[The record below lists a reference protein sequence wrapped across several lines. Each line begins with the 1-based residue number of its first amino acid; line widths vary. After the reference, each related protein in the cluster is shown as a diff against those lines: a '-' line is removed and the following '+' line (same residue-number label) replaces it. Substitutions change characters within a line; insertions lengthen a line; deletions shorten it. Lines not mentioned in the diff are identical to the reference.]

1 MDFFIIIFILL
12 LAFFFFDYNF
22 CSRGLVFY
30 IGNKSLK
37 LLKKCNNLEKAYRS
51 TIYLIFPFLQ
61 HIFVH
66 IFYYYIEKKK
76 EYLNNLILEQSKER
90 YDIRGQKE
98 FDPCKFK
105 KEDIFNIIIET
116 GIKIKNYVY
125 NKVLHIFFFIVEYTN
140 IYENINLNC
149 YINTREVLNNNNF
162 GVVIIDYYLP
172 NTSIKNKKKKKKDQT
187 YNNNIN
193 DSEKIDLYDLVN
205 IKQEKKIKFVLI
217 DNKWKNILGLG
228 KIEDPNVQHLYLQ
241 DTVLIQYLQF
251 SWIFKNYFFKNLYNN
266 RNISTHNIYEIK
278 KKSMQ
283 QNDRDGLKEKY
294 KKTYLG
300 QEELIVEGNISN
312 NSHLNDHEN
321 IKDEEYINNKNYI
334 NDQEEIIIRSLK
346 RWNINKENVC
356 SNKEVYF
363 NLITNNV
370 KLIQNTVNKNEN
382 KDLYMETSKM
392 KEDHVYNNITLKK
405 KKINEIE
412 QNNLNTQSNN
422 CYSNKEKHYINQEKK
437 KQQLKYIKNEY
448 MIRDKLKMHLNRW
461 KYKNIKGI
469 IVILPEIFYNYI
481 NMNEM
486 ENKIPIYYFLKKD
499 IKIDTFTVIAKL
511 LGYICIH
518 IHININFG
526 FSIPF
531 IFKSKTT
538 NILNISNNFNLH
550 MNKNLFNIYNENGS
564 SNIKGAHT
572 NISSVDKKLKC
583 SKFISKQDIKN
594 NNNFCYTSVSYLN
607 DNEEENKNKQDKMNV
622 YSHVN
627 DHINI
632 YNNDNNEN
640 NSFYNNENNSF
651 DNNENNSF
659 DNNIY
664 NNQND
669 KIKDTT
675 IYYMDQNHKNNCHDF
690 FVNNNY
696 NERSNE
702 YVNNQQYF
710 NNMNDE
716 NTYHSYAH
724 NNNNNNNNHINNN
737 YIYTDYTNTKLNN
750 IVENKFKMDDSY
762 TFLFST
768 PFSFFSDN
776 YNDLNIAMNH
786 FKAIFKNYNFVFLCF
801 NDGTNIMLNYFL
813 EKIYKKKKNKTPGGM
828 TTLISTAGVA
838 ENIKNTFNLYNTN
851 AYKCHINNY
860 KKKYVHDT
868 KVDTY
873 DNEIKGHS
881 KLYPIDKSEEDK
893 KSKYTLHKP
902 SNKSNIMNL
911 FFGEKKKKKY
921 LEQKKMNESQR
932 FKRIMKKWNM
942 QKILSDIKGND
953 KSSFIN
959 EDKSIN
965 EMQYNKIDKNDSD
978 DSNASYDD
986 EKILS
991 HVVKE
996 QMHSGEDEKEELVEP
1011 KEKSSKSCRLEDDE
1025 DQGVDNYDKDV
1036 ENFDDY
1042 VDDVDKDVE
1051 NYDKYVDDVDQDIEN
1066 YDKDM
1071 DDVDHHFNN
1080 VHKDVDH
1087 ENKANEILPDVEN
1100 EEKNANI
1107 NVKRT
1112 HNKTEYHQELM
1123 RKHDMNQNINIDKN
1137 TMNQINNAE
1146 FLNNIE
1152 NVQDNQK
1159 HKKKK
1164 ERMFTKNTKKNMKIK
1179 MKDNENNDMG
1189 KLRNIKEKL
1198 KKKKMETLLNL
1209 SKLNIFHKNSE
1220 QISEKNIKEAD
1231 NIYRN
1236 DYNNNE
1242 SKIWNIYDS
1251 HVSND
1256 PRGSAST
1263 YKDNCSINKFSN
1275 MSLSNFASFI
1285 KKHKTNNSHHS
1296 LIGSFKDNLEI
1307 KENISKANCETN
1319 MNKCLDLNKENVMDI
1334 DMKEFVETNINQHVE
1349 KNEYKDI
1356 NKNRNNELVKI
1367 HNIVDEKILNTE
1379 VQKYMNYNNE
1389 KNKKQNIQRNI
1400 ENNSVRHEMK
1410 NSEIKKIK
1418 LNILEKF
1425 RKKEIRKCDNMDDTP
1440 GLPNKFRYSF
1450 FKFRNRFKHNFN
1462 TCDNKTNQE
1471 KKNMERDKMMIN
1483 SFIKNKNA
1491 MVSDDNSTSTADSN
1505 FDDYGNKHTKE
1516 ICILINFSY
1525 NNMFDI
1531 FNYPDDFIE
1540 TKKRKFSIVHKF
1552 FYSLNIFFNSFSTL
1566 IKQRYFFRCTNELSN
1581 FLKRSLFYD
1590 FYNNS
1595 LCEISTDEQD
1605 RNNFLLNI
1613 NNISNEYDINLKDLG
1628 DITYISNT
1636 EKLDKHR
1643 DILENKSNIIRLY
1656 NDKKNV
1662 NGKNICTYINKDMEC
1677 TWNDNNQNNK
1687 CPKNFENIQEIDK
1700 IDLKYNNNNNNISEN
1715 NNIRSNIQNEIY
1727 NNVSDMN
1734 KKNISSNLNNP
1745 IEYNKDYTYNNSSIR
1760 DNSHNN
1766 NNNNNVEIYKKN
1778 SFNSIEYFENN
1789 LSFFNKLHKMNK
1801 KKDAYKCD
1809 EKLYCKTKNIK
1820 SNNEIYN
1827 VKNSYKLNNNDMIF
1841 NEAYNNN
1848 TFCENIYR
1856 DSFESKIKLYFN
1868 IKSLYEEWKI
1878 YFEDKQ
1884 IDISIQDRFLY
1895 NLSFIYNVYNYLIL
1909 IYIYTYYN
1917 EESYLAFCN
1926 NQKFYQFIE
1935 KIHGYF
1941 NEKKNNHILYKNV
1954 RNSESFNTSII
1965 PNFLNHHDYK
1975 LLKVFFFML
1984 QNSSNK
1990 FISKNI
1996 HLFNFPVVFIFS
2008 SDSKNF
2014 NFNHFDIIK
2023 ISKNNNIIYLLYK
2036 RGNEGLFLSGL
2047 KPYIWIYRVLFDF
2060 VESLFLS
2067 SFDN

>member
-12 LAFFFFDYNF
+12 LSFFFFDYNF

-37 LLKKCNNLEKAYRS
+37 LLKKCNNLEKVYRS

-76 EYLNNLILEQSKER
+76 EYLNNLIFEQSKEH
-90 YDIRGQKE
+90 YDIKGQKE
-98 FDPCKFK
+98 FEACNFK
-105 KEDIFNIIIET
+105 KEDIFNYIIET
-116 GIKIKNYVY
+116 SIKIKNYVY
-125 NKVLHIFFFIVEYTN
+125 NKALHIFFFIVEYTN

-149 YINTREVLNNNNF
+149 HINTREVLNNNNF

-172 NTSIKNKKKKKKDQT
+172 NTSIKKKKKKKKKDQT
-187 YNNNIN
+187 YNYIN

-217 DNKWKNILGLG
+217 DNKWKHILGLG

-251 SWIFKNYFFKNLYNN
+251 SWIFKNHFFKKLYND
-266 RNISTHNIYEIK
+266 RDVSTHNYYEIK
-278 KKSMQ
+278 KNSMQ
-283 QNDRDGLKEKY
+283 QNDRDGVKEQY
-294 KKTYLG
+294 KKTCLG
-300 QEELIVEGNISN
+300 EEELIVDGNTCN
-312 NSHLNDHEN
+312 NNHLNDHVN
-321 IKDEEYINNKNYI
+321 IKDEEYFNNKNYM

-346 RWNINKENVC
+346 KWNINKENVC
-356 SNKEVYF
+356 SNKEENF
-363 NLITNNV
+363 NLITNND
-370 KLIQNTVNKNEN
+370 KLMENTIYKNDN
-382 KDLYMETSKM
+382 KDLYIETQKM
-392 KEDHVYNNITLKK
+392 KEDHVYNNSINLKK
-405 KKINEIE
+405 TKINEIE
-412 QNNLNTQSNN
+412 QNNLNTQNNN
-422 CYSNKEKHYINQEKK
+422 CYSNKEKYYINQEKK
-437 KQQLKYIKNEY
+437 KQQLKYIKNEN
-448 MIRDKLKMHLNRW
+448 MIRDKLKMQLNRW

-550 MNKNLFNIYNENGS
+550 MNKNLFNIYNENGT
-564 SNIKGAHT
+564 SNIKGTHT
-572 NISSVDKKLKC
+572 NISSDDKKLKC
-583 SKFISKQDIKN
+583 SKHISKQDIKN
-594 NNNFCYTSVSYLN
+594 NINLCHKSVSNLN
-607 DNEEENKNKQDKMNV
+607 DHEKENKNKQDKMNI
-622 YSHVN
+622 YSYIN

-632 YNNDNNEN
+632 YNNDNNDN
-640 NSFYNNENNSF
+640 NSIHNNLYNK
-651 DNNENNSF
+651 
-659 DNNIY
+659 
-664 NNQND
+664 QND
-669 KIKDTT
+669 NIKDT
-675 IYYMDQNHKNNCHDF
+675 INYMDQNDKNNCHDMF
-690 FVNNNY
+690 LNNNY
-696 NERSNE
+696 NEQSNE
-702 YVNNQQYF
+702 YHNHQQCVNNI
-710 NNMNDE
+710 NDE
-716 NTYHSYAH
+716 NRYQNYAH
-724 NNNNNNNNHINNN
+724 NNNNNNYN
-737 YIYTDYTNTKLNN
+737 YIHTDYTNSKLNS
-750 IVENKFKMDDSY
+750 IVENKFNMDDNY

-860 KKKYVHDT
+860 KKKHVHDT
-868 KVDTY
+868 KGDTY
-873 DNEIKGHS
+873 DNEKKKHS
-881 KLYPIDKSEEDK
+881 KLYPINKSEEDK
-893 KSKYTLHKP
+893 KSKCTLHKAN
-902 SNKSNIMNL
+902 NKSNIMSL

-921 LEQKKMNESQR
+921 LEHEQMNQSQR
-932 FKRIMKKWNM
+932 FKKITKKWDIH
-942 QKILSDIKGND
+942 KILSDIKGND

-959 EDKSIN
+959 QDKKIN
-965 EMQYNKIDKNDSD
+965 ERKYNEIDKNDSD

-996 QMHSGEDEKEELVEP
+996 QMHSGEDEKEELGEP
-1011 KEKSSKSCRLEDDE
+1011 KEKGSKSCQEEEEQDEEEEDEDEEEEE
-1025 DQGVDNYDKDV
+1025 DQGVNNYDNYVDGVDRDV
-1036 ENFDDY
+1036 ENYDNY
-1042 VDDVDKDVE
+1042 IDDVDRDVE
-1051 NYDKYVDDVDQDIEN
+1051 NYDKGIAN
-1066 YDKDM
+1066 
-1071 DDVDHHFNN
+1071 VDHHLND
-1080 VHKDVDH
+1080 VHKDLDDH
-1087 ENKANEILPDVEN
+1087 KKVE
-1100 EEKNANI
+1100 EVIADIEKEDK
-1107 NVKRT
+1107 NVERKNVNLKGAQ
-1112 HNKTEYHQELM
+1112 NKTEYQQELV
-1123 RKHDMNQNINIDKN
+1123 KKLDTDQNINIDKK
-1137 TMNQINNAE
+1137 TMNQINNSE
-1146 FLNNIE
+1146 FSNNVE
-1152 NVQDNQK
+1152 NVQDKQK
-1159 HKKKK
+1159 NKIKK
-1164 ERMFTKNTKKNMKIK
+1164 EEMFTKNTKKNMKIK
-1179 MKDNENNDMG
+1179 MKDNKNNDMG

-1220 QISEKNIKEAD
+1220 QISENYIKEED
-1231 NIYRN
+1231 NLYRN
-1236 DYNNNE
+1236 DYNTNE
-1242 SKIWNIYDS
+1242 SKIWSIYES

-1263 YKDNCSINKFSN
+1263 YKGNSSINKFAN

-1285 KKHKTNNSHHS
+1285 KKHKNNNSNHS
-1296 LIGSFKDNLEI
+1296 LVGSFKDNLEI
-1307 KENISKANCETN
+1307 KEIISKTNCEKN
-1319 MNKCLDLNKENVMDI
+1319 LNKYIDLNKENVMEI
-1334 DMKEFVETNINQHVE
+1334 DMKEFVEPNIKHDVE
-1349 KNEYKDI
+1349 KNVYKDI
-1356 NKNRNNELVKI
+1356 NKNTNNEIVKT
-1367 HNIVDEKILNTE
+1367 HNIVDEKNLNTQI
-1379 VQKYMNYNNE
+1379 QKYVNYDNE
-1389 KNKKQNIQRNI
+1389 KNIKEDVERNV
-1400 ENNSVRHEMK
+1400 ENNCERHEMK

-1425 RKKEIRKCDNMDDTP
+1425 RKKEIRKCDNMDDAP
-1440 GLPNKFRYSF
+1440 RISNKFRYSF
-1450 FKFRNRFKHNFN
+1450 FKIRNRFKHNFN
-1462 TCDNKTNQE
+1462 ACDNKTNQE

-1491 MVSDDNSTSTADSN
+1491 MVSDANSTSTADSN
-1505 FDDYGNKHTKE
+1505 FDDYGKKHTKE

-1566 IKQRYFFRCTNELSN
+1566 IKQRYFFRCTSELSN

-1590 FYNNS
+1590 FYNNL
-1595 LCEISTDEQD
+1595 LCKISTDDQD
-1605 RNNFLLNI
+1605 RNNFLLDI
-1613 NNISNEYDINLKDLG
+1613 NNSSNEYDVHLKRLS
-1628 DITYISNT
+1628 DITYICNS
-1636 EKLDKHR
+1636 EKPDKYR
-1643 DILENKSNIIRLY
+1643 DLLENKSNITSIY
-1656 NDKKNV
+1656 DDKKNV
-1662 NGKNICTYINKDMEC
+1662 SRTNMSTYINKDMEC
-1677 TWNDNNQNNK
+1677 TWHDNNQNK
-1687 CPKNFENIQEIDK
+1687 KSEKNFENIKNENIQEIDK
-1700 IDLKYNNNNNNISEN
+1700 IDLKYNNINNNNNNNNISEN
-1715 NNIRSNIQNEIY
+1715 NNIRSNIGNEIY

-1734 KKNISSNLNNP
+1734 KKNSSNNVNNP
-1745 IEYNKDYTYNNSSIR
+1745 MEYNKDYTYNNSSIR
-1760 DNSHNN
+1760 DNDNN
-1766 NNNNNVEIYKKN
+1766 INVEIYKKN
-1778 SFNSIEYFENN
+1778 SLNTIEYFENN
-1789 LSFFNKLHKMNK
+1789 LSFFNKIHKMNK
-1801 KKDAYKCD
+1801 KKDEYKCD

-1820 SNNEIYN
+1820 SNNELYD
-1827 VKNSYKLNNNDMIF
+1827 VKNSYKLNNNNNNNNMIF
-1841 NEAYNNN
+1841 NETYNNN
-1848 TFCENIYR
+1848 TFFKNIYS
-1856 DSFESKIKLYFN
+1856 DSFESKIRVYFN
-1868 IKSLYEEWKI
+1868 IKSLYEKWKI

-1884 IDISIQDRFLY
+1884 IDISIQDKFLY

-1935 KIHGYF
+1935 KIHCYF

-1965 PNFLNHHDYK
+1965 PRFLNYHDYK

>member
-1 MDFFIIIFILL
+1 MDFFTIIFILL

-76 EYLNNLILEQSKER
+76 EYLNNLIFEQSKER

-98 FDPCKFK
+98 FDSYNFK
-105 KEDIFNIIIET
+105 KEDIFNYIIEG

-172 NTSIKNKKKKKKDQT
+172 NTSIKKKKKKKKKKDQT
-187 YNNNIN
+187 SNNIN

-217 DNKWKNILGLG
+217 DNKWKNILGIG

-251 SWIFKNYFFKNLYNN
+251 SWIFKNHFLKKLYNDT
-266 RNISTHNIYEIK
+266 NISTHNYYDIE

-283 QNDRDGLKEKY
+283 QNDRDSLKEKY
-294 KKTYLG
+294 KKTSIV
-300 QEELIVEGNISN
+300 QEELNVDGNICSN
-312 NSHLNDHEN
+312 THLNDNVN
-321 IKDEEYINNKNYI
+321 IKEEEYINKKNFM
-334 NDQEEIIIRSLK
+334 NDQEEIIIQSLK
-346 RWNINKENVC
+346 RWDINKENVF
-356 SNKEVYF
+356 SNKEGNF
-363 NLITNNV
+363 NLITNNS
-370 KLIQNTVNKNEN
+370 KIIEN
-382 KDLYMETSKM
+382 KDSHIETEKM
-392 KEDHVYNNITLKK
+392 KEDDVYNNITLKK
-405 KKINEIE
+405 KKTIIEIE
-412 QNNLNTQSNN
+412 QNNINTQNNN
-422 CYSNKEKHYINQEKK
+422 CHSNKQKHYINEEKK
-437 KQQLKYIKNEY
+437 KQQLKYIKNQN

-481 NMNEM
+481 NMNDM

-550 MNKNLFNIYNENGS
+550 MNKNLFNIYNENGTC
-564 SNIKGAHT
+564 NIKGEHT
-572 NISSVDKKLKC
+572 NISSVDKKFNC
-583 SKFISKQDIKN
+583 SKYISKGEINNNNNSKN
-594 NNNFCYTSVSYLN
+594 NNNNNNIYYTSVSHIN
-607 DNEEENKNKQDKMNV
+607 DNEKDNNNKQDNINL
-622 YSHVN
+622 YTHIN
-627 DHINI
+627 DHISM
-632 YNNDNNEN
+632 YNNDNNEK
-640 NSFYNNENNSF
+640 NSF
-651 DNNENNSF
+651 DNNV
-659 DNNIY
+659 Y
-664 NNQND
+664 NKEND
-669 KIKDTT
+669 KIKDT
-675 IYYMDQNHKNNCHDF
+675 INYMEQNDKNYCHDLS
-690 FVNNNY
+690 VNNNY

-702 YVNNQQYF
+702 YDNNQQYF
-710 NNMNDE
+710 NNINDDKTYQN
-716 NTYHSYAH
+716 NTH
-724 NNNNNNNNHINNN
+724 NNNINNIN
-737 YIYTDYTNTKLNN
+737 NKYIHADYTTPQLNS
-750 IVENKFKMDDSY
+750 ILENKIYMDENY
-762 TFLFST
+762 AFLFST

-813 EKIYKKKKNKTPGGM
+813 EKIYKKKKTKTPGGM

-860 KKKYVHDT
+860 KKKHVHDT
-868 KVDTY
+868 KGDTY
-873 DNEIKGHS
+873 DNEKKGHS
-881 KLYPIDKSEEDK
+881 KLYAIDKSEEDK
-893 KSKYTLHKP
+893 KTKGTLNKP
-902 SNKSNIMNL
+902 SNKSNIMSL
-911 FFGEKKKKKY
+911 FFGEKKKKN
-921 LEQKKMNESQR
+921 LEHEQMNESQR
-932 FKRIMKKWNM
+932 FKRIIKKWNM

-959 EDKSIN
+959 EDKKVN
-965 EMQYNKIDKNDSD
+965 EKKHNKIDKNDTD

-996 QMHSGEDEKEELVEP
+996 QMHSGKDEKEELVEP
-1011 KEKSSKSCRLEDDE
+1011 KENGIKSFQEEDEEDEDD
-1025 DQGVDNYDKDV
+1025 DQGVDNYD
-1036 ENFDDY
+1036 NY
-1042 VDDVDKDVE
+1042 VDDIDKDVE
-1051 NYDKYVDDVDQDIEN
+1051 NYDKYIDDIDQDVEN
-1066 YDKDM
+1066 YDKIIDDIDKDM
-1071 DDVDHHFNN
+1071 NDDHKNVDDE
-1080 VHKDVDH
+1080 KKVD
-1087 ENKANEILPDVEN
+1087 EVIPDVEREDKN
-1100 EEKNANI
+1100 LEEKNINANT
-1107 NVKRT
+1107 NVKVNVKDIQYIT
-1112 HNKTEYHQELM
+1112 EHYEELTKKHNT
-1123 RKHDMNQNINIDKN
+1123 NQNINIDKN
-1137 TMNQINNAE
+1137 KMNQINNAE
-1146 FLNNIE
+1146 FLNNVE
-1152 NVQDNQK
+1152 NIQDSQK
-1159 HKKKK
+1159 NNKVK
-1164 ERMFTKNTKKNMKIK
+1164 EEMFTKNIKKNMKIK
-1179 MKDNENNDMG
+1179 MKNNENNDMG

-1198 KKKKMETLLNL
+1198 KKKKMETLMNL

-1220 QISEKNIKEAD
+1220 QMSEKNIKED
-1231 NIYRN
+1231 DDTYKD
-1236 DYNNNE
+1236 DYNTNE

-1263 YKDNCSINKFSN
+1263 YKSNCSINKFAN

-1285 KKHKTNNSHHS
+1285 KKHKTNNSHHN
-1296 LIGSFKDNLEI
+1296 LVGRFKNNLGN
-1307 KENISKANCETN
+1307 KENIPKENSEIN
-1319 MNKCLDLNKENVMDI
+1319 MNKCININKEKVMEI
-1334 DMKEFVETNINQHVE
+1334 DMKEFVETNINHDVE
-1349 KNEYKDI
+1349 KNEYNDI
-1356 NKNRNNELVKI
+1356 NKNTNNEIVKSD
-1367 HNIVDEKILNTE
+1367 NIVDEKILNTE
-1379 VQKYMNYNNE
+1379 IPKKYINYNNE
-1389 KNKKQNIQRNI
+1389 KNIKEDVEGNI
-1400 ENNSVRHEMK
+1400 ENTSERDGIK
-1410 NSEIKKIK
+1410 NSEIRKIK

-1440 GLPNKFRYSF
+1440 GISNKFRYSF
-1450 FKFRNRFKHNFN
+1450 FKIRNRFKNNYN

-1471 KKNMERDKMMIN
+1471 KKNMERDKMMMN

-1491 MVSDDNSTSTADSN
+1491 KLSDENSTSTADSN
-1505 FDDYGNKHTKE
+1505 FDDYGKKHTKE

-1566 IKQRYFFRCTNELSN
+1566 IKQRYFFRCTSELSN

-1595 LCEISTDEQD
+1595 LCKISTDDQI
-1605 RNNFLLNI
+1605 RNKFLLDI
-1613 NNISNEYDINLKDLG
+1613 NNSSNEYDSKIKGLS

-1636 EKLDKHR
+1636 EKANKPGDL
-1643 DILENKSNIIRLY
+1643 LENKSNIISVCK
-1656 NDKKNV
+1656 DKENV
-1662 NGKNICTYINKDMEC
+1662 NGKNISTYISKDMEC
-1677 TWNDNNQNNK
+1677 TWNDNNKNNK
-1687 CPKNFENIQEIDK
+1687 CEKNLENIKNDNIEEIDK
-1700 IDLKYNNNNNNISEN
+1700 IDLINNNNNSEHN
-1715 NNIRSNIQNEIY
+1715 TMRSKIQSEIY

-1734 KKNISSNLNNP
+1734 KKNISNNLNNAM
-1745 IEYNKDYTYNNSSIR
+1745 EYNKNYAYNNSSIR
-1760 DNSHNN
+1760 DSNN
-1766 NNNNNVEIYKKN
+1766 NNMI
-1778 SFNSIEYFENN
+1778 
-1789 LSFFNKLHKMNK
+1789 L
-1801 KKDAYKCD
+1801 
-1809 EKLYCKTKNIK
+1809 
-1820 SNNEIYN
+1820 NET
-1827 VKNSYKLNNNDMIF
+1827 
-1841 NEAYNNN
+1841 YNNK
-1848 TFCENIYR
+1848 TFCKDIYS
-1856 DSFESKIKLYFN
+1856 DSFESKIRVYFN
-1868 IKSLYEEWKI
+1868 IKSLYEKWKI
-1878 YFEDKQ
+1878 YFEDKR
-1884 IDISIQDRFLY
+1884 IDISIQDKFLY

-1917 EESYLAFCN
+1917 EESYITFCN

-1935 KIHGYF
+1935 KVHCYF
-1941 NEKKNNHILYKNV
+1941 NEKKYNQILYKIL
-1954 RNSESFNTSII
+1954 RNNESFNSSII
-1965 PNFLNHHDYK
+1965 PNFLNYHDYK